1 HAQRPAQEM
10 TFVLRS
16 PRAAG
21 EVMRDALASLG
32 NLDSRLPAF
41 AVRTLPELVSASLAQ
56 RTFALALVQAFAVL
70 ALILAAIGL
79 YGVLAYTVAGR
90 TREIGV
96 RMALGAP
103 RGHVLGLVARESASV
118 VGIGMAVGAVAAV
131 AAARA
136 IAGLLYGIAPVDPL
150 SLAAA
155 VLALSAVCAVAT
167 LLPARRALRIDPLLA
182 LKAE

>member
-1 HAQRPAQEM
+1 M

-16 PRAAG
+16 PRPSG
-21 EVMRDALASLG
+21 EVMREALASLSSV
-32 NLDSRLPAF
+32 DARLPAF
-41 AVRTLPELVSASLAQ
+41 AVRTLSELVSRSLAQ
-56 RTFALALVQAFAVL
+56 RTFALALVQAFAII

-103 RGHVLGLVARESASV
+103 AAHVLGLVARESASV
-118 VGIGMAVGAVAAV
+118 VGIGLAIGAVAAV
-131 AAARA
+131 GAGRA
-136 IAGLLYGIAPVDPL
+136 IAGLLYGIGPVDPL
-150 SLAAA
+150 SLLAA
-155 VLALSAVCAVAT
+155 VAALALVCALAT